1 MLLPSHIKKPVK
13 KRLKAYLLLDMV
25 FTVFKKGL
33 VVIIAIATV
42 ENIQATVEN
51 RSAGYSIPT
60 LHPTNVLNSSLG
72 VRSFGMGEA
81 QTGRA
86 DDLSSM
92 YYNIAGLA
100 QMNYWEAA
108 LSHKGLTNDV
118 DGNSFMMNI
127 PTPIGVFGT
136 QFTYYSV
143 RDNEHVE
150 NGSNSHPDRERSTYL
165 VGLSYARNIVQGLK
179 AGLTLKYT
187 SANFSKGTPALG
199 FAEKQRGIYA
209 DIGLLYNYDL
219 SKFGGILHFFPDVG
233 FGLSARN
240 LHPKFGIPDE
250 INSNAEEYV
259 MGMSIYYA
267 YNVTLNLDLKNRRN
281 EHMRYHFGIEWWPFY
296 FIALRVGMVAESP
309 ERPYIAYHWGLGL
322 GETVGET
329 KNLSFEYAGQNEQVN
344 GIPNQS
350 QTYHRIAVHLGFEKV
365 ANIKGPYNKT
375 YKLKIAESD
384 RYNTPLQF
392 ALEQQPEEI
401 VSDSALIA
409 ILNKDKDKVIE
420 QEQETETAT
429 TTVTTTT
436 NDNGRKKPVKKPVKF
451 KKRVVGM
458 YPFSYIANGVS
469 TSADEES
476 RSEIPKKIRRAI
488 LLEIIAEKTLKSM
501 KEKRYGLTPQKR
513 EEESDIEY
521 AERLCQF
528 HFVDAL
534 GFGSLVQEG
543 NGKYTIKITIMKRGA
558 KSFSGVIQRTGKLD
572 EIKSL
577 AQDLAGEFVLNVK
590 EMLKIRL

>member
-1 MLLPSHIKKPVK
+1 
-13 KRLKAYLLLDMV
+13 MV
-25 FTVFKKGL
+25 SIVFKRGL
-33 VVIIAIATV
+33 AVIIAIATV
-42 ENIQATVEN
+42 ESMQATLEN
-51 RSAGYSIPT
+51 RSAGYSIPA
-60 LHPTNVLNSSLG
+60 LHPTSILNSSLG
-72 VRSFGMGEA
+72 ARSFGMGEA

-92 YYNIAGLA
+92 YYNVAGLA
-100 QMNYWEAA
+100 QMNYLEAA

-150 NGSNSHPDRERSTYL
+150 NGSNSHPDRERGSYL

-179 AGLTLKYT
+179 AGLTLKYA
-187 SANFSKGTPALG
+187 SANFSKGTPAPG
-199 FAEKQRGIYA
+199 FPEKQRGIYA

-233 FGLSARN
+233 LGFSARN
-240 LHPKFGIPDE
+240 LHPKFGMSDE

-281 EHMRYHFGIEWWPFY
+281 EHMRYHFGVEWWPLY
-296 FIALRVGMVAESP
+296 FIALRGGIIAESP
-309 ERPYIAYHWGLGL
+309 ERPYVAYHWGLGL

-365 ANIKGPYNKT
+365 VDIKGPYNKT

-420 QEQETETAT
+420 QEQATETT
-429 TTVTTTT
+429 TTIVTTTT
-436 NDNGRKKPVKKPVKF
+436 TNGGRKKPVKKPVKF

-458 YPFSYIANGVS
+458 YPFNFVGA
-469 TSADEES
+469 AEETQV
-476 RSEIPKKIRRAI
+476 EIPKKIRRAI

-501 KEKRYGLTPQKR
+501 KEKRYDLIPQKR

-534 GFGSLVQEG
+534 GFGSLVQES
-543 NGKYTIKITIMKRGA
+543 NGKYTIKITIMKRGG
-558 KSFSGVIQRTGKLD
+558 KSLSGVIERTGKLD